1 VLHHEDLEIVRAL
14 IKGDSQRFDDLFDE
28 LFPRLYRFVLL
39 RVHGEVELAREV
51 CQQALVRAMENLT
64 RYRGEAALFTWICQI
79 ARHVLSDSRELQSRD
94 RERLV
99 AFDEDVEL
107 RAAIDS
113 LGAPDLQ
120 RPDKRGADAELSHLV
135 LMALDYLPPHYSRV
149 LELKYVDGLSVQDM
163 SRRLGRPFP
172 ATQSLLWRARA
183 DFREV
188 FTRLAGAEVA
198 ALLHD

>member
-39 RVHGEVELAREV
+39 RVHGDVELARDV
-51 CQQALVRAMENLT
+51 CQQALVRTMENLT

-120 RPDKRGADAELSHLV
+120 QPDKRGADAELSHLV
-135 LMALDYLPPHYSRV
+135 LMALDYLPAHYSRV